1 MENRHTKARC
11 CIFAYFRVA
20 DPVGFDPDPVG
31 FDPDPVGF
39 DPDPVGFVPDPVG
52 FDPDPDPTLDKK
64 VSITDTYDIS
74 ILYYITLE

>member
-11 CIFAYFRVA
+11 CICAYFRVA

-31 FDPDPVGF
+31 FDPDPVR
-39 DPDPVGFVPDPVG
+39 FVPDPVG

-64 VSITDTYDIS
+64 VSITDMIYQYFTI
-74 ILYYITLE
+74 